1 MQEYKNSIWLKIVI
15 VAILIILGIFVF
27 RAVNKEPHKDIAIID
42 INEHMP
48 VVAATSGGD
57 FSDGLYDPV
66 SVHNFEPDDF
76 GAGVVEVAVFSY
88 DINEDGRPDRISRAR
103 RETGTAHFQYLYKVE
118 LNDGKKMVNITPKE
132 LFTVEGAEC
141 AHQKIQFS
149 FKPDFSITK
158 ISRPMGEDW
167 NTPTQSTKTVYTLWN
182 NGIHIATTS
191 EYKTVCDVSE
201 LF

>member
-1 MQEYKNSIWLKIVI
+1 MEKNNGWIKIIII
-15 VAILIILGIFVF
+15 VALVAIGVLVF
-27 RAVNKEPHKDIAIID
+27 YKFSEPHTETASID
-42 INEHMP
+42 IEKQI
-48 VVAATSGGD
+48 VETTGGAD
-57 FSDGLYDPV
+57 FTDGLENPT
-66 SVHNFEPDDF
+66 SVRNFQLDEF
-76 GAGVVEVAVFSY
+76 GAGVVEVATFSY
-88 DINEDGRPDRISRAR
+88 DLDQDGRPDKISRAR
-103 RETGTAHFQYLYKVE
+103 RETGTAHFQYIYKVE
-118 LNDGKKMVNITPKE
+118 LNDGQKLVNITPKD

-182 NGIHIATTS
+182 NNLHIAETL
-191 EYKTVCDVSE
+191 EYKTVCDVAE